1 MDRIK
6 SIIEIVVLCLI
17 CASIMS
23 VFSVTSVSASGEEGG
38 YMLMYKHILWITI
51 SLFGFFI
58 ARHIDYYYL
67 KQHSTLLFSISIL
80 LLILVLIPGIGTK
93 VNGARRWIRMGGFG
107 FQPSEIMKITL
118 FVFIADFLSRRQAHM
133 NKFFSGFVLPMFLI
147 GTCLSLIIVE
157 PDIGT
162 TFLIGAISITLLF
175 VAGIRLKH
183 AVPVFLVTLPFV
195 AYLIFTQF
203 NHVKVRLV
211 GFLCP
216 ELDPQGSCYQ
226 LNQSLIALGS
236 GGLLGNGIG
245 NSIQKLYFL
254 PASSNDFIFSI
265 IGEEFGFI
273 GCSLIILLFAAFLY
287 CGMKIAL
294 NCSDLFG
301 MLLALA
307 LTLCISL
314 EAAIHIGVATGSL
327 PTKGLSL
334 PFISTG
340 GSALFISIVQAGI
353 LVNIAQSNELRN
365 TALGAERIYEQES

>member
-6 SIIEIVVLCLI
+6 SVIEVVVLCLI

-23 VFSVTSVSASGEEGG
+23 VFSVTSVSASGEQGG
-38 YMLMYKHILWITI
+38 YALMYKHILWITL
-51 SLFGFFI
+51 SLVGFFI

-67 KQHSTLLFSISIL
+67 KQHSTILFAISIL

-93 VNGARRWIRMGGFG
+93 VNGARRWIRMGMFG

-118 FVFIADFLSRRQAHM
+118 FVFIADFLSKRQAKLHC
-133 NKFFSGFVLPMFLI
+133 FFSGFLPPVALI
-147 GTCLSLIIVE
+147 GGCLALIVME

-162 TFLIGAISITLLF
+162 TLLIGTVSTIMLL
-175 VAGIRLKH
+175 VSGIRLYH
-183 AVPVFLVTLPFV
+183 AVPAFLVTMPFAGYIV
-195 AYLIFTQF
+195 YSKFD
-203 NHVKVRLV
+203 HVKIRLV
-211 GFLCP
+211 GFLFP

-236 GGLLGNGIG
+236 GGLFGNGIG

-265 IGEEFGFI
+265 IGEEFGFL
-273 GCSLIILLFAAFLY
+273 GCSLIILLFGVFLY
-287 CGMKIAL
+287 CGIKIAL
-294 NCSDLFG
+294 NCSELFG

-307 LTLCISL
+307 LTLCITL
-314 EAAIHIGVATGSL
+314 EASIHIGVATGCL

-340 GSALFISIVQAGI
+340 GSALFISIIQAGI
-353 LVNIAQSNELRN
+353 LVNIARSNELRSK
-365 TALGAERIYEQES
+365 TLGAEKIYEHT